1 MGRVKHQNPRRNHY
15 QNRNFNPNSSNNN
28 MIQIGQHGFFIT
40 FTASKES
47 FVRNE
52 VYNLLNRFAD
62 QLFGPEFVEEKQLD
76 VNDLN
81 DLDSALESET
91 MKLNET
97 KKAVRRFRIVKSGTK
112 HSFFVNTTL
121 SLTSTNQ
128 LIENIFQTSI
138 QTKEQHSRYIERLL
152 PIAFV
157 CKAYDDDLRKL
168 IIRKEFVE
176 HILSLIDGNDNL
188 TDNTIWFDVQ
198 AKKSNNTQVKSS
210 HLEEI
215 LISDLISRKAEDL
228 NGTTLKRDYKKPQI
242 LILLHVIRNVIL
254 ISIVKHYELFK
265 KYNLA
270 SINLTTT
277 VGEKVEEG
285 GEKEEEQQQ
294 QQQKKK
300 ITFDDDDDDGEEEEE
315 EEDGVDDDKEETKD
329 K

>member
-1 MGRVKHQNPRRNHY
+1 MGRAKHQNSRRNHY
-15 QNRNFNPNSSNNN
+15 QNRNFNPHSSSNN

-76 VNDLN
+76 ANDLN

-121 SLTSTNQ
+121 PLTSTNQ

-176 HILSLIDGNDNL
+176 HILSLIDANDNQ

-277 VGEKVEEG
+277 VGETVEEG

-294 QQQKKK
+294 QLQQKKK
-300 ITFDDDDDDGEEEEE
+300 ITFDDDDDDDGEEEEE
-315 EEDGVDDDKEETKD
+315 VEDDKEEAKTNN
-329 K
+329 